1 MKFKPT
7 DWIHLLCT
15 LVCGLSFISKCCIS
29 QNLEAFKR
37 SLNGSS
43 LAHLFMKKDY
53 KIMMYYQGI
62 FYFSSIP
69 KIPAIVLHGNVKN
82 LRRGFG

>member
-29 QNLEAFKR
+29 QNLEALKR
-37 SLNGSS
+37 SLNGSIFS
-43 LAHLFMKKDY
+43 LAHLFLKKDN
-53 KIMMYYQGI
+53 KIKMY
-62 FYFSSIP
+62 
-69 KIPAIVLHGNVKN
+69 
-82 LRRGFG
+82 